1 MSVSNDHH
9 GVGPSPP
16 QSVPRDTSQQAG
28 VLRSFISDK
37 EMPLWKL
44 RQLEKP
50 ARVTG

>member
-9 GVGPSPP
+9 GVDPSSL
-16 QSVPRDTSQQAG
+16 QSVPRNTLQQTG
-28 VLRSFISDK
+28 MLKSLVSDK
-37 EMPLWKL
+37 EMSSWKR